1 MVQRCKEL
9 PRVVGAVEICR
20 RVDGRISGAWDSI
33 LRSMVGAMNFRNV
46 CLGVQSW
53 CKVDV
58 GLRLDC
64 VIRGVK
70 VEGLL
75 RQATV
80 IELRPNRRQHHP
92 QQQPFDPVRRSGQ
105 SQRLQ
110 VSHAATQATSSNHM
124 WPQEGDLAIAHRHAD
139 RGRLRLCID
148 RMVAL
153 IVRHMIFSSRQTYG
167 CMHPC
172 L

>member
-1 MVQRCKEL
+1 MDPWL
-9 PRVVGAVEICR
+9 PGCNDRWVPCGSLLSK
-20 RVDGRISGAWDSI
+20 GRLASHQVAFQAGERFHPSGNTRHFTTIDCS
-33 LRSMVGAMNFRNV
+33 
-46 CLGVQSW
+46 
-53 CKVDV
+53 
-58 GLRLDC
+58 RLDC

-105 SQRLQ
+105 SQRLN
-110 VSHAATQATSSNHM
+110 VSHAATQATSRNHM
-124 WPQEGDLAIAHRHAD
+124 RHQEGDLAIAHRHAD
-139 RGRLRLCID
+139 RGRLRLYVD
-148 RMVAL
+148 RMVEL
-153 IVRHMIFSSRQTYG
+153 IVRHMIFSLRQTYG
-167 CMHPC
+167 RMHPC

>member
-1 MVQRCKEL
+1 MWVERL
-9 PRVVGAVEICR
+9 HGAVAIKIIGGFR
-20 RVDGRISGAWDSI
+20 PGA
-33 LRSMVGAMNFRNV
+33 NFRSA
-46 CLGVQSW
+46 GTAARF
-53 CKVDV
+53 
-58 GLRLDC
+58 RLDC